1 MQKPTWLRQNFLFAI
16 ILVVAIGVSFRFAN
30 LDRKVYWGDEV
41 YSSLRILGYSTG
53 EMQQT
58 IAQGT
63 VVPAATVQ
71 KFQAETPRNGVY
83 ESVQALI
90 KEDSHL
96 TPLYFVLGRMWVN
109 LFGTSSAAIR
119 SLSALFSVLSLPV
132 TYWLAIELFGS
143 VTIAW
148 VAVTLAAVSPM
159 QMVFAQEA
167 RFYSLWVLTTTLSSA
182 SLLRAM
188 RLGTIGSWTQFAIA
202 LALNLYTQLLGVLT
216 VAGYAVYVLISTWK
230 KDWRT
235 LRQFTLASILGCM
248 TLLPW
253 IWIFLTRVKDDA
265 AGDIGDRSRSIFKAG
280 KNLFVVFSRAFVD
293 FNWNGQSS
301 KLQLLLLGVF
311 TLTCLGIAIAA
322 TRKLVRETPVRSW
335 LFVFALML
343 SSLLPMMPR
352 TLQDTLPSRY
362 LLPTYLGLQ
371 LVIAY
376 LLGSSLESPKAC
388 RPRWLWSG
396 ATVFL
401 VSLGLLS
408 CGSIARADTWWVKQ
422 FSTCNIDVAQVINK
436 SPKPL
441 VVTDGDGVRT
451 FDHALSNAVSLG
463 RLVKAETQFQIFL
476 ENKLPETI
484 PVATSFTDRYLFSP
498 SKTLLDRMEQQY
510 PDMQPAVD
518 GSDDGYRNG
527 SKYCLWRLPKNA
539 G

>member
-41 YSSLRILGYSTG
+41 YTSLRILGYGTT
-53 EMQQT
+53 EMQQA
-58 IAQGT
+58 IAGGKP
-63 VVPAATVQ
+63 VPAAALQ
-71 KFQAETPRNGVY
+71 KFQAQTPENGIAA
-83 ESVQALI
+83 SVQALV

-96 TPLYFVLGRMWVN
+96 TPLYFVLARMWVN
-109 LFGTSSAAIR
+109 LFGTSSTAIR
-119 SLSALFSVLSLPV
+119 SLSVLFSVLALPV
-132 TYWLAIELFGS
+132 TYWLAMELFGS

-148 VAVTLAAVSPM
+148 ITVTLAAISPV

-167 RFYSLWVLTTTLSSA
+167 RFYSLWILTTTLSSA
-182 SLLRAM
+182 TLLRAM
-188 RLGTIGSWTQFAIA
+188 RIGTVGSWTGFAIA
-202 LALNLYTQLLGVLT
+202 LALNLYTQFLAVLT
-216 VAGYAVYVLISTWK
+216 LGGYAIYVLISTWQR
-230 KDWRT
+230 DWKT
-235 LRQFTLASILGCM
+235 LRQFMLATTLASM

-253 IWIFLTRVKDDA
+253 IWVFVTRVQDSGADDTA
-265 AGDIGDRSRSIFKAG
+265 SRSQSLFKAI

-293 FNWNGQSS
+293 FNWNGNSP
-301 KLQLLLLGVF
+301 KIALALLGIF
-311 TLTCLGIAIAA
+311 TLTCLVIAIAA
-322 TRKLVRETPVRSW
+322 TRKLVQETQMRSW
-335 LFVFALML
+335 LFVFALSL

-352 TLQDTLPSRY
+352 TLRDTLPSRY

-371 LVIAY
+371 LIIAY
-376 LLGSSLESPKAC
+376 LLGSSLQSPKAC

-408 CGSIARADTWWVKQ
+408 CGSIARADTWWIKQ
-422 FSTCNIDVAQVINK
+422 FSTCNMDVAQVVNN

-441 VVTDGDGVRT
+441 VITDGDGVRT

-476 ENKLPETI
+476 ENQLPDII
-484 PVATSFTDRYLFSP
+484 PVATGFTDRYLFSP
-498 SKTLLDRMEQQY
+498 SKTLLDRMEHQY
-510 PDMQPAVD
+510 PDMKPEID
-518 GSDDGYRNG
+518 GSDNGYRTG
-527 SKYCLWRLPKNA
+527 SKYCLWRLPKNE